1 MEEKKAG
8 KAIVIRKI
16 GSEKYFFYQ
25 EKKEPRR
32 FRTAYPIKADIPGGA
47 VESGETLQQAVLRE
61 VKEETGMITRYV
73 KEISSWLFERPEKN
87 DILVGTTHLC
97 EYVSGEPALS
107 EELKTGY
114 WRKIS
119 DKSGLPQWI
128 LDDLKAILL

>member
-1 MEEKKAG
+1 MKEKKAV
-8 KAIVIRKI
+8 KVIIIREI

-32 FRTAYPIKADIPGGA
+32 FRTVYPIKADIPGGA

-61 VKEETGMITRYV
+61 VKEETSMTVRYV
-73 KEISSWLFERPEKN
+73 RKVSNWRFERLEKN
-87 DILVGTTHLC
+87 DIFIGTTHLC
-97 EYVSGEPALS
+97 EYVSGEPTLS